1 MAETQTSNRRV
12 PTVRGAVH
20 RHRRNLIRL
29 ASIVIAILAWWVLSL
44 FYPPALIPGPML
56 VFEETY
62 DVIVNQNFAFH
73 MSQTMF
79 RVLASFVAA
88 MTVSTALGILMG
100 SNEDAEAFLETY
112 ILVGLTVP
120 SLAIAMIM
128 LLLFGLGN
136 LAAIMAI
143 VLTMTPIITENMWQG
158 TKDLDQELIRMGRA
172 FEADRTSL
180 VKDVV
185 LPQLVPY
192 ILAASRFG
200 LSISWK
206 VTVIVEYLGLGNGIG
221 YQIRQ
226 AFGLYS
232 FKGVL
237 AWTLS
242 FVFVMVILEFGVL
255 KVVEERLTRWQSN
268 VEGGE
273 LRMR

>member
-1 MAETQTSNRRV
+1 MAETQSSTSRWHGLRTV
-12 PTVRGAVH
+12 VRGQQ
-20 RHRRNLIRL
+20 RNLLRL
-29 ASIVIAILAWWVLSL
+29 TSILVAIGAWWVLSL
-44 FYPPALIPGPML
+44 FYPPALIPGPKL

-62 DVIVNQNFAFH
+62 NVILYQNFGFH
-73 MSQTMF
+73 MGQTMI
-79 RVLASFVAA
+79 RVLASFIISMV
-88 MTVSTALGILMG
+88 VSTALGIMMG
-100 SNEDAEAFLETY
+100 SNENAEAFFETY

-128 LLLFGLGN
+128 LLLFGIGN
-136 LAAIMAI
+136 VAAIAAI
-143 VLTMTPIITENMWQG
+143 VLTMIPIITENMWQG
-158 TKDLDQELIRMGRA
+158 TKDLNQELTRMGRA
-172 FEADRTSL
+172 FEADRISL
-180 VKDVV
+180 IKDVV

-226 AFGLYS
+226 AFGLFS
-232 FKGVL
+232 FVGVL

-255 KVVEERLTRWQSN
+255 KVIEERLTRWQSS